1 MFARRT
7 GWNLEKNPFTLALEA
22 HRSAGRELF
31 DLTAS
36 NPTSVGLL
44 GKDPHTT
51 KGWLY
56 GAPERILGALASPD
70 ALTYDPQPRGLLPA
84 REAVARYY
92 AGLNIAV
99 TADQIILT
107 TSTSEAYSF
116 VFRLLCDPEDE
127 VLVPTPSYPLFEFL
141 AEIQDVRL
149 VPYELIYDHG
159 WQIDFHSL
167 NGGISPRTR
176 AVILVN
182 PNNPTGS
189 FTKTA
194 ERDELNRICR
204 AHELALI
211 ADEVFFDFNLLGT
224 RFESFATNTAALT
237 FTMSGL
243 SKIAGLPQMK
253 VAWLVTTGP
262 AELAQAALERLEVIA
277 DTYLSMNA
285 PVQHAI
291 PALLES
297 RATFQELLMARLR
310 TNLAELDRQ
319 LQAQTLCSRL
329 KVEGGWYATVRV
341 PVTRTDEE
349 LVIELLQKRDVLV
362 HPGHFFD
369 FYTDGYL
376 ILSLMTTEPNF
387 AEGVRRT
394 LDYIAS
400 R

>member
-7 GWNLEKNPFTLALEA
+7 GWNLEKNAYTLALEA
-22 HRSAGRELF
+22 HRSAGRGLL

-36 NPTSVGLL
+36 NPTTVGLL
-44 GKDPHTT
+44 EESPHTT
-51 KGWLY
+51 EGGMY
-56 GAPERILGALASPD
+56 GAPEHILAALASPE
-70 ALTYDPQPRGLLPA
+70 ALVYDPQPLGLLRA
-84 REAVARYY
+84 REAVSQYY
-92 AGLNIAV
+92 VGLNASV
-99 TADQIILT
+99 DPDQVILT

-116 VFRLLCDPEDE
+116 AFRLLCDPGDE
-127 VLVPTPSYPLFEFL
+127 VLIPTPSYPLFEFL

-149 VPYELIYDHG
+149 VPYELVYDHG
-159 WQIDFHSL
+159 WQIDFQSL
-167 NGGISPRTR
+167 NAGLSVRTR
-176 AVILVN
+176 AIILVS

-189 FTKTA
+189 YTKTT
-194 ERDELNRICR
+194 ERDELSRICR
-204 AHELALI
+204 KHELALI
-211 ADEVFFDFNLLGT
+211 ADEVFFDFNISGT
-224 RFESFATNTAALT
+224 QYQSLATNDTALT

-262 AELAQAALERLEVIA
+262 AELARPALDRLEVIA

-297 RATFQELLMARLR
+297 RAVFQQQLMARLR
-310 TNLAELDRQ
+310 SNLAELDRQ
-319 LQAQTLCSRL
+319 LQAQILCSRL
-329 KVEGGWYATVRV
+329 DVEGGWYATVRV

-349 LVIELLQKRDVLV
+349 LVVELLQKRDVLV

-369 FYTDGYL
+369 FHTDGYL
-376 ILSLMTTEPNF
+376 ILSLMTPEPEF
-387 AEGVRRT
+387 AEGLRRT
-394 LDYIAS
+394 LDYIAT